1 MGPASRTRSR
11 PPHGHRVTRMLVA
24 LLSLS
29 AVLAWVLVMHSG
41 AQMSAMPAGSH
52 GIHTVTDASD
62 APGAA
67 TTRTT
72 TATATIA
79 TATAMSMTH
88 QTAPGDVPCGAG
100 CTPDCAMMTALC
112 ALLVTLL
119 ALVHLAVAPALHRPL
134 VEALRQVPLFC
145 AEAGI
150 PVHRPDLNALSIS
163 RT

>member
-1 MGPASRTRSR
+1 
-11 PPHGHRVTRMLVA
+11 MLVA
-24 LLSLS
+24 VLSLS

-52 GIHTVTDASD
+52 GIHTVTDAAD
-62 APGAA
+62 TPGAA
-67 TTRTT
+67 TTITT
-72 TATATIA
+72 TTTIA
-79 TATAMSMTH
+79 TATAMSMTL

-119 ALVHLAVAPALHRPL
+119 ALVHLAVAPAVHRPL
-134 VEALRQVPLFC
+134 VEALRQVMLFC